1 VSDGTN
7 PYEPPQQPVEDRGP
21 PQRERYEDVPW
32 FRKSG
37 FNSLLVLLGLCCG
50 PFILAVCIIL
60 LTGDVYY
67 NTYDAQGRL
76 NRWSFANKV
85 VAVIILILQ
94 VAYFGA
100 MLVGGAL

>member
-1 VSDGTN
+1 MN
-7 PYEPPQQPVEDRGP
+7 PYEPPQQPVSDRGGP
-21 PQRERYEDVPW
+21 VERYEDVPW

-37 FNSLLVLLGLCCG
+37 FNSLMVVLGLCCG

-67 NTYDAQGRL
+67 NTYDDQGRL

-85 VAVIILILQ
+85 VAVIILVLQ
-94 VAYFGA
+94 VLYFGA
-100 MLVGGAL
+100 MALGSVV